1 MTMRFA
7 VSLGASSLVA
17 ALPAQAQD
25 LPSNPFDA
33 FQFHV
38 FPGLEVVPV
47 DPVEELP
54 VRLVLPD
61 YVAPPPFIAAP
72 APRLPDTVRTMIQ
85 AAVKTKDSVVVG
97 AVVKAALATQPYDK
111 DEIRAIHQ
119 AFLDANAQEIAD
131 KANAERERI
140 RRAALLE
147 LWTGK
152 VELGAFRATGN
163 TSNFGYT
170 GAVKLDRKGLN
181 WQHTVQLNADYQKD
195 RGVVSREQYGASY
208 QPRYTLNDGL
218 FTYGRMQ
225 YEKDRIQGFLD
236 RYSLS
241 GGLGYR
247 VLKRD
252 NVTLSMEVGPALRR
266 TRYVTVPKETTW
278 SALTS
283 IDFDWQ
289 MSPTIKLTQDASSY
303 VETGNS
309 TFTSATGLEAGMAKG
324 LKARMS
330 YSIEHETSPP
340 DGSLRTDTI
349 SRFSLVYGF

>member
-1 MTMRFA
+1 MTMRLA
-7 VSLGASSLVA
+7 VSVGVCSLFA

-47 DPVEELP
+47 DPVQELP
-54 VRLVLPD
+54 VRLELPD
-61 YVAPPPFIAAP
+61 YVAPPPLIAAP
-72 APRLPDTVRTMIQ
+72 PPRLPDDVKSMID
-85 AAVKTKDSVVVG
+85 AAVKTKDSAVVG

-111 DEIRAIHQ
+111 EEIRAIHQ
-119 AFLDANAQEIAD
+119 AFLDANAREIAE

-181 WQHTVQLNADYQKD
+181 WQHTVQLNADYQND
-195 RGVVSREQYGASY
+195 RGNVSREQYGASY

-218 FTYGRMQ
+218 FTYGRVQ
-225 YEKDRIQGFLD
+225 YEKDRIQGYLD

-247 VLKRD
+247 ILKRD
-252 NVTLSMEVGPALRR
+252 NVSLSMEVGPALRR
-266 TRYVTVPKETTW
+266 TRYVEVPEETTW

-283 IDFDWQ
+283 VDFDWQ
-289 MSPTIKLTQDASSY
+289 ILPTMKLTQDASSY
-303 VETGNS
+303 IETGNS
-309 TFTSATGLEAGMAKG
+309 TFTSATGFEVGMGRG
-324 LKARMS
+324 LKTRLS

-340 DGSLRTDTI
+340 DGSLKTDTI

>member
-1 MTMRFA
+1 MTMRLA
-7 VSLGASSLVA
+7 VSVSVPVLLISAS
-17 ALPAQAQD
+17 AQAQAPHT
-25 LPSNPFDA
+25 LQFQPFGFDA
-33 FQFHV
+33 F
-38 FPGLEVVPV
+38 PDIEVLPV

-54 VRLVLPD
+54 LRLVLPD
-61 YVAPPPFIAAP
+61 YVAPPPLIDVP
-72 APRLPDTVRTMIQ
+72 APRLPDNVKSMIE
-85 AAVKTKDSVVVG
+85 AAVRTKDSAVVS
-97 AVVKAALATQPYDK
+97 AVVKAAVSTQPYDK
-111 DEIRAIHQ
+111 EEIRAMHQ
-119 AFLDANAQEIAD
+119 AFLDANAREIAE

-195 RGVVSREQYGASY
+195 RGNVSREQYGASY
-208 QPRYTLNDGL
+208 QPRFTLNDGL
-218 FTYGRMQ
+218 FIYGRVQ
-225 YEKDRIQGFLD
+225 YEKDRIQGYLD

-247 VLKRD
+247 ILKRD
-252 NVTLSMEVGPALRR
+252 NVSLSMEVGPALRR
-266 TRYVTVPKETTW
+266 TRYVEVPEETTW
-278 SALTS
+278 SGLTS
-283 IDFDWQ
+283 VDFDWQ
-289 MSPTIKLTQDASSY
+289 ILPTMKLTQDASSY
-303 VETGNS
+303 IETGNS
-309 TFTSATGLEAGMAKG
+309 TFTSATGFEIGMGRG
-324 LKARMS
+324 LKTRLS

-340 DGSLRTDTI
+340 DGSLKTDTI

>member
-1 MTMRFA
+1 MRSAVCFSVPALFIA
-7 VSLGASSLVA
+7 VS
-17 ALPAQAQD
+17 AQAQEP
-25 LPSNPFDA
+25 LSVQ
-33 FQFHV
+33 FQPYHFET
-38 FPGLEVVPV
+38 FPELELVPLF
-47 DPVEELP
+47 PVEELP
-54 VRLVLPD
+54 VRLELPD
-61 YVAPPPFIAAP
+61 YVAPPPYIAASP
-72 APRLPDTVRTMIQ
+72 PRLPGNVKSMLE
-85 AAVKTKDSVVVG
+85 AAVKTKDSAVVG
-97 AVVKAALATQPYDK
+97 AVVKAALSTQPYDK

-218 FTYGRMQ
+218 FTYGRVQ

-252 NVTLSMEVGPALRR
+252 NVTLSLEVGPALRR
-266 TRYVTVPKETTW
+266 TRYVTVPQETTW
-278 SALTS
+278 SGLTS

-289 MSPTIKLTQDASSY
+289 VGPTIKLTQDASSY
-303 VETGNS
+303 IETGNS

>member
-1 MTMRFA
+1 MRLA
-7 VSLGASSLVA
+7 VSIGVPVLLTTV
-17 ALPAQAQD
+17 PAQAQAPFSSQFQPYD
-25 LPSNPFDA
+25 FDA
-33 FQFHV
+33 FREI
-38 FPGLEVVPV
+38 EVLPV

-54 VRLVLPD
+54 LRLDLPD
-61 YVAPPPFIAAP
+61 YVAPPPYIAVEAP
-72 APRLPDTVRTMIQ
+72 HLPDDVKSMIE
-85 AAVKTKDSVVVG
+85 AASKTKDSAVVS
-97 AVVKAALATQPYDK
+97 AVVKAALSTQPYDK
-111 DEIRAIHQ
+111 EEIRSMHQ
-119 AFLDANAQEIAD
+119 AFLDANAREIAE

-195 RGVVSREQYGASY
+195 RGNVSREQYGASY

-218 FTYGRMQ
+218 FTYGRVQ
-225 YEKDRIQGFLD
+225 YEKDRIQGYLD

-247 VLKRD
+247 ILKRE
-252 NVTLSMEVGPALRR
+252 NVSLLMEVGPALRR
-266 TRYVTVPKETTW
+266 TRYVEGPQETSW

-289 MSPTIKLTQDASSY
+289 ILPTMKLTQDASSY
-303 VETGNS
+303 IETGNS
-309 TFTSATGLEAGMAKG
+309 TFTSATGFEVGMARG
-324 LKARMS
+324 LKTRLS

-340 DGSLRTDTI
+340 DGSLKTDTI

>member
-1 MTMRFA
+1 MRFA
-7 VSLGASSLVA
+7 VSMGASSLLVA
-17 ALPAQAQD
+17 VPAQAQT
-25 LPSNPFDA
+25 LHSIEFEA
-33 FQFHV
+33 FQFHI
-38 FPGLEVVPV
+38 FPELEIVPV
-47 DPVEELP
+47 APVVELP
-54 VRLVLPD
+54 VRVTLPD
-61 YVAPPPFIAAP
+61 YVAPPPFINAP
-72 APRLPDTVRTMIQ
+72 APHLPGNVRTMIE
-85 AAVKTKDSVVVG
+85 AAVKTKDSATVG

-195 RGVVSREQYGASY
+195 RGTVSREQYGASY

-218 FTYGRMQ
+218 FTYGRVQ

-247 VLKRD
+247 ILKRD
-252 NVTLSMEVGPALRR
+252 NVSLSMEVGPALRR
-266 TRYVTVPKETTW
+266 TRYVTVPQETTW

-289 MSPTIKLTQDASSY
+289 VTPTIKLTQDASSY
-303 VETGNS
+303 IETGNS
-309 TFTSATGLEAGMAKG
+309 TYTSATGLEAGMARG